1 MIDRHKTRIKK
12 VLEENHQS
20 SSVWQLG
27 DPVLSIIEEQQAQIE
42 ALEAIV
48 KKQQDDIQ
56 AILKNILQLA
66 MMRIHDIAPA
76 HWKDEK
82 DV

>member
-20 SSVWQLG
+20 SSVWRLA

-42 ALEAIV
+42 ALEATV

-56 AILKNILQLA
+56 AILEDILQLA
-66 MMRIHDIAPA
+66 IERIHGTAPGQ
-76 HWKDEK
+76 WKGY
-82 DV
+82 